1 MSISDVLRMR
11 FKILKPLAS
20 VVVFK
25 KWLVLTQL
33 YISPVFHRMSLHGS
47 FLSDEQFQCS
57 ICLDVFTNPSS
68 TPCGHSFC
76 MSCISRYWD
85 GSKVC
90 ECVLRE
96 GCSRYGTKVP
106 FHYSLLFVHSFCPC
120 TLFLYLSFLSY
131 VCLLFSF
138 LVISTQKVI

>member
-1 MSISDVLRMR
+1 MR

-96 GCSRYGTKVP
+96 GCSRYGTNVTFLFCLMYVFFFPSSSSQPRRSFKK
-106 FHYSLLFVHSFCPC
+106 SLHCSSGIFRILKDSSRSIH
-120 TLFLYLSFLSY
+120 LSR
-131 VCLLFSF
+131 
-138 LVISTQKVI
+138 